1 MKRITKLVI
10 LIVIAIV
17 FGMFYTVEVNE
28 NKLSSIKD
36 IKISRITLSHHNEI
50 VEVSQE
56 NPDFNVIIELISQVK
71 LRNKYVG
78 PIMIGEGIEV
88 SFYEDNQHIV
98 SIVPGLSH
106 TNVDG
111 IKFNTSEDSFKI
123 VNQLNHILGKYYGYN
138 Q

>member
-1 MKRITKLVI
+1 MKRITKLVV

-28 NKLSSIKD
+28 NKLSSMKD
-36 IKISRITLSHHNEI
+36 IKVSRITLSHHNEI

-98 SIVPGLSH
+98 TIVPGLSQ

-111 IKFNTSEDSFKI
+111 IKFTTSEDSVKI
-123 VNQLNHILGKYYGYN
+123 INQLDPILGKYYGYN

>member
-36 IKISRITLSHHNEI
+36 IKVSRITLSHHNEI

-56 NPDFNVIIELISQVK
+56 NPDFNVVIELISQVK

-78 PIMIGEGIEV
+78 PMMIGEGIEV

-98 SIVPGLSH
+98 TIEPGLSQ

-111 IKFNTSEDSFKI
+111 IKFTTSEDSFDI
-123 VNQLNHILGKYYGYN
+123 VNQLDHILGKYYGYK